1 MIPLPPGAKSIP
13 SSWWDG
19 ESPSGELW
27 CLVKP
32 RGGEELRPLT
42 PLFGGKIRGLRFRT
56 KRPSKPKTAS
66 RQDTLPRGWGWGGA
80 GPDRTRRHPASPG
93 PAAGTCG
100 AGNLFRF
107 FSRTSRPRTLR
118 HFGCHAGQTEVSK
131 NPSAPSGPH
140 LTLLAEAGGDAAPPA
155 FPQARGQFPA
165 APRGTGAGGDPQSPG
180 WGAPGTRAARLGVGV
195 GCQEPHREVVQPPPK
210 SPSSPRGRLSPPA
223 APGSPAT
230 FSNPS
235 PRRAPEQPRPLG
247 SRPPAPEP
255 GFQPA
260 AAPPVSPYLK

>member
-1 MIPLPPGAKSIP
+1 MGVQVRTEPDGTRRAPARPQGLAVPVICFGSFHALPGHGRFGISDAT
-13 SSWWDG
+13 
-19 ESPSGELW
+19 
-27 CLVKP
+27 
-32 RGGEELRPLT
+32 RGR
-42 PLFGGKIRGLRFRT
+42 LRF
-56 KRPSKPKTAS
+56 PK
-66 RQDTLPRGWGWGGA
+66 
-80 GPDRTRRHPASPG
+80 
-93 PAAGTCG
+93 
-100 AGNLFRF
+100 
-107 FSRTSRPRTLR
+107 TLR
-118 HFGCHAGQTEVSK
+118 HRQVRIS
-131 NPSAPSGPH
+131 PSWQKPGAMPLHQRFPRR
-140 LTLLAEAGGDAAPPA
+140 GDNSPP
-155 FPQARGQFPA
+155 R
-165 APRGTGAGGDPQSPG
+165 RGAGGDPQSPG
-180 WGAPGTRAARLGVGV
+180 WGAPGTRAARLGVGG